1 MNMRSASALSKK
13 NAPKRGLGVVRALDR
28 GRLRAQ
34 YLGVGPLLPALLV
47 VLSPLS
53 WAADPCLDAFREE
66 EHQAK
71 WEVTRATWAV
81 LCARDPDP
89 ERNLAVVKE
98 KFIEAC
104 LERALPSI
112 QAVYYTTERA
122 HALCAE
128 GVTGRDGI
136 YLAKEVP
143 RPSGIGNA
151 SVHLTK
157 ASKRAEVY
165 DRATRDVLQKEDVA
179 SLYGERTLRDL
190 GGAVLARAGLASA
203 RSGARPALT
212 PVQRRPGLDNRPG
225 PPGLSSPDV
234 FAQRAR
240 NIVVIQSRVVAD
252 GVSDQAAAQARLVVG
267 RMLAAADPAV
277 VQNLVDRR
285 VYSYI
290 IPKDKQLTDLEP
302 FKSLKGTR
310 TFDGRVWDFVR
321 GVGNMSQPD
330 GSNAFAVAEENL
342 LEEHEPGTGGYPKNF
357 VFVHEFGHMVQ
368 IHGLP
373 TRPTSVPAPPSFRER
388 LGRLVTVYFG
398 NPDQVRSGD
407 ARLLAGGIQ
416 APVSF
421 FESFQLYRASLK
433 RPGKSTLGDYADV
446 NEQEFFAQLTAA
458 YFSVGINER
467 GNGHDLR
474 SLIAQRPDLA
484 EFMYRVYGP
493 APSLRGM

>member
-1 MNMRSASALSKK
+1 M
-13 NAPKRGLGVVRALDR
+13 
-28 GRLRAQ
+28 
-34 YLGVGPLLPALLV
+34 GPLLPALLV

-53 WAADPCLDAFREE
+53 WAAAPCPDAFREE

-89 ERNLAVVKE
+89 EKNLAEVKE

-112 QAVYYTTERA
+112 QAGYYTTERA
-122 HALCAE
+122 HELCAE
-128 GVTGRDGI
+128 GVPGRERI
-136 YLAKEVP
+136 YLAQEVP
-143 RPSGIGNA
+143 RPFVGGNA
-151 SVHLTK
+151 SAHLTV
-157 ASKRAEVY
+157 ASDRTEVY
-165 DRATRDVLQKEDVA
+165 SRAIGDVLRGGLA
-179 SLYGERTLRDL
+179 SMYGERRIGDP
-190 GGAVLARAGLASA
+190 GGEVLAKAGLASDPSK
-203 RSGARPALT
+203 SGARPALT
-212 PVQRRPGLDNRPG
+212 PVPRRPGLDSRPG

-234 FAQRAR
+234 FVRRAR
-240 NIVVIQSRVVAD
+240 NIEVIQSRVVAD
-252 GVSDQAAAQARLVVG
+252 GVSDQAADQARWVVG

-277 VQNLVDRR
+277 VQNLVDRK

-302 FKSLKGTR
+302 FKRLKGTQ

-321 GVGNMSQPD
+321 GVGNMSLPE
-330 GSNAFAVAEENL
+330 GEGYAMAVSEESL
-342 LEEHEPGTGGYPKNF
+342 LEDHEPGGGYPKNY

-373 TRPTSVPAPPSFRER
+373 TRPTSVPAAPSFRER
-388 LGRLVTVYFG
+388 LGRLLTGFLG
-398 NPDQVRSGD
+398 NPDQERSRDTG
-407 ARLLAGGIQ
+407 LLAFGGIQ
-416 APVSF
+416 APASF

-446 NEQEFFAQLTAA
+446 NVQEFFAQLTAA
-458 YFSVGINER
+458 YFNVGLNER

-474 SLIAQRPDLA
+474 SLIEQRPDLA

-493 APSLRGM
+493 APSMGRR